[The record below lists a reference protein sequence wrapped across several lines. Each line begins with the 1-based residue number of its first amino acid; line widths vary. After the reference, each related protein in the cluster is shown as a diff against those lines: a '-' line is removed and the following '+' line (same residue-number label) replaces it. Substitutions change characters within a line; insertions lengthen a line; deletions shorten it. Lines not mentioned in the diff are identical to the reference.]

1 MICYGN
7 LFLSTAVVFLLS
19 RGFISLSLPEIS
31 NDPLNVFQKIDM
43 HFIHL
48 NVNILLF
55 KIDEIRC
62 IAKLTDASVIG
73 LSKTKLDNTVLSS
86 ELEMKGYDMV
96 RFEKSRRGGGE
107 ACFVKNSFSYNRK
120 PNFCINAE
128 CLFIEIFL
136 PQSKPVLTGSLYR
149 PRNKFS
155 LVNYLERMFN
165 NNKVIEF

>member
-7 LFLSTAVVFLLS
+7 FFLPTAVVLLLS

-31 NDPLNVFQKIDM
+31 NDALNVFP
-43 HFIHL
+43 
-48 NVNILLF
+48 LF

-96 RFEKSRRGGGE
+96 RFEKSRRGGVE

-120 PNFCINAE
+120 PNFFINAE